1 MQTQTIGLFV
11 ETSVGYINMSA
22 VVHIEAPADHDY
34 MLFIFSGSESDGDEG
49 IHPYEVSVPK
59 AEGQEILL
67 WLKEIHEREHGMPPY
82 QTKTAIQQKRAS
94 QPTAE

>member
-1 MQTQTIGLFV
+1 MQKPTIGLFV
-11 ETSVGYINMSA
+11 ETSVGYINLSA

-59 AEGQEILL
+59 AEGQEILI
-67 WLKEIHEREHGMPPY
+67 WLKEAHEREHMMPPY
-82 QTKTAIQQKRAS
+82 QTKAVIQQKRAS